1 MKPFEYLVIG
11 VKTVPLCALV
21 YTACIT
27 PIYAAEKSRACEAY
41 RASLKAQI
49 SRANSQGRLQEASEV
64 GKSLEANK
72 ARCTD
77 ESVAAEREQR
87 IRKARLKVED
97 HEEAR
102 MAAERSGKADRIAD
116 RQKKLDAAYLE
127 LDEAMKP
134 LPK

>member
-1 MKPFEYLVIG
+1 MKTLL
-11 VKTVPLCALV
+11 LCALF
-21 YTACIT
+21 YTACTT
-27 PIYAAEKSRACEAY
+27 PAHAAERSRACEAY
-41 RASLKAQI
+41 RASLRAQI
-49 SRANSQGRLQEASEV
+49 SRATSQGRLQEASEIR
-64 GKSLEANK
+64 KSLDANK

-77 ESVAAEREQR
+77 ESVAAEREER
-87 IRKARLKVED
+87 IRKARLKLED
-97 HEEAR
+97 HLEAR